1 MFYTYEGSIIRE
13 SEGGY
18 TVAVP
23 SFECMVAGGT
33 SVKEACENAAGCLQL
48 LIADMLDNDE
58 PLPEATFGEAPQ
70 LVLCVEVGDGFI
82 RESLCMTLAEA
93 AEELGVLISFWI
105 QGSSSRHIRLASAW
119 SLFQAS
125 TNASEAHRAL
135 TTCAGRCRITAKT
148 GTFCL
153 LMRCSPGGSVLPLPQ
168 SQAQADLGDA
178 SKQQEPGRALRSR
191 LRAGCKR
198 LIAK

>member
-33 SVKEACENAAGCLQL
+33 SVKEA
-48 LIADMLDNDE
+48 LDNDE

-93 AEELGVLISFWI
+93 AEELGV
-105 QGSSSRHIRLASAW
+105 
-119 SLFQAS
+119 
-125 TNASEAHRAL
+125 
-135 TTCAGRCRITAKT
+135 
-148 GTFCL
+148 
-153 LMRCSPGGSVLPLPQ
+153 SPGRVDQLLDSGQLVAAYPTGKRMVTISSVNECKR
-168 SQAQADLGDA
+168 SA
-178 SKQQEPGRALRSR
+178 SR
-191 LRAGCKR
+191 LDNLCRSVSDNS
-198 LIAK
+198 

>member
-23 SFECMVAGGT
+23 SFECMVAGET

-70 LVLCVEVGDGFI
+70 LVLCVEVGDGHS
-82 RESLCMTLAEA
+82 RELVHDA
-93 AEELGVLISFWI
+93 
-105 QGSSSRHIRLASAW
+105 R
-119 SLFQAS
+119 
-125 TNASEAHRAL
+125 
-135 TTCAGRCRITAKT
+135 
-148 GTFCL
+148 
-153 LMRCSPGGSVLPLPQ
+153 GG
-168 SQAQADLGDA
+168 G
-178 SKQQEPGRALRSR
+178 GRARR
-191 LRAGCKR
+191 VPRPC
-198 LIAK
+198 

>member
-58 PLPEATFGEAPQ
+58 PLPEATFG
-70 LVLCVEVGDGFI
+70 
-82 RESLCMTLAEA
+82 S
-93 AEELGVLISFWI
+93 
-105 QGSSSRHIRLASAW
+105 
-119 SLFQAS
+119 
-125 TNASEAHRAL
+125 
-135 TTCAGRCRITAKT
+135 RCRRRPSARPRSWCCAWRWATVSFA
-148 GTFCL
+148 
-153 LMRCSPGGSVLPLPQ
+153 
-168 SQAQADLGDA
+168 
-178 SKQQEPGRALRSR
+178 RAC
-191 LRAGCKR
+191 A
-198 LIAK
+198 

>member
-70 LVLCVEVGDGFI
+70 LVLVHDA
-82 RESLCMTLAEA
+82 R
-93 AEELGVLISFWI
+93 
-105 QGSSSRHIRLASAW
+105 
-119 SLFQAS
+119 
-125 TNASEAHRAL
+125 
-135 TTCAGRCRITAKT
+135 
-148 GTFCL
+148 
-153 LMRCSPGGSVLPLPQ
+153 GG
-168 SQAQADLGDA
+168 G
-178 SKQQEPGRALRSR
+178 GRARR
-191 LRAGCKR
+191 VPRPC
-198 LIAK
+198 

>member
-13 SEGGY
+13 SGQL
-18 TVAVP
+18 P
-23 SFECMVAGGT
+23 AGKILLRGHGRRRQDP

-93 AEELGVLISFWI
+93 AEELGVSQAVLISFWI
-105 QGSSSRHIRLASAW
+105 QGGSSPA
-119 SLFQAS
+119 
-125 TNASEAHRAL
+125 
-135 TTCAGRCRITAKT
+135 
-148 GTFCL
+148 
-153 LMRCSPGGSVLPLPQ
+153 PSV
-168 SQAQADLGDA
+168 AA
-178 SKQQEPGRALRSR
+178 
-191 LRAGCKR
+191 
-198 LIAK
+198 

>member
-58 PLPEATFGEAPQ
+58 PLPEATFGE
-70 LVLCVEVGDGFI
+70 EVGDGFI

-93 AEELGVLISFWI
+93 AEELGV
-105 QGSSSRHIRLASAW
+105 
-119 SLFQAS
+119 
-125 TNASEAHRAL
+125 
-135 TTCAGRCRITAKT
+135 
-148 GTFCL
+148 
-153 LMRCSPGGSVLPLPQ
+153 SPGRVDQLLDSGQLVAAYPTGKRMVTISSVNECKR
-168 SQAQADLGDA
+168 SA
-178 SKQQEPGRALRSR
+178 SR
-191 LRAGCKR
+191 LDNLCRSVSDNS
-198 LIAK
+198 

>member
-93 AEELGVLISFWI
+93 AEELGV
-105 QGSSSRHIRLASAW
+105 
-119 SLFQAS
+119 
-125 TNASEAHRAL
+125 
-135 TTCAGRCRITAKT
+135 
-148 GTFCL
+148 
-153 LMRCSPGGSVLPLPQ
+153 SPGRVDQLLDSGQLVAAYPTGKRMVTISSVNECKR
-168 SQAQADLGDA
+168 SA
-178 SKQQEPGRALRSR
+178 SR
-191 LRAGCKR
+191 LDNLCRSVSDDS
-198 LIAK
+198 

>member
-70 LVLCVEVGDGFI
+70 LVLCVEVSDGFI

-93 AEELGVLISFWI
+93 AEELGV
-105 QGSSSRHIRLASAW
+105 
-119 SLFQAS
+119 
-125 TNASEAHRAL
+125 
-135 TTCAGRCRITAKT
+135 
-148 GTFCL
+148 
-153 LMRCSPGGSVLPLPQ
+153 SPGRVDQLLDSGQLVAAYPTGKRMVTISSVNECKR
-168 SQAQADLGDA
+168 SA
-178 SKQQEPGRALRSR
+178 SR
-191 LRAGCKR
+191 LDNLCRSVSDNS
-198 LIAK
+198 

>member
-58 PLPEATFGEAPQ
+58 PLPERPSARPRSWCCAWRWAT
-70 LVLCVEVGDGFI
+70 V
-82 RESLCMTLAEA
+82 
-93 AEELGVLISFWI
+93 SF
-105 QGSSSRHIRLASAW
+105 A
-119 SLFQAS
+119 
-125 TNASEAHRAL
+125 RA
-135 TTCAGRCRITAKT
+135 CA
-148 GTFCL
+148 
-153 LMRCSPGGSVLPLPQ
+153 
-168 SQAQADLGDA
+168 
-178 SKQQEPGRALRSR
+178 
-191 LRAGCKR
+191 
-198 LIAK
+198 